1 MDRLQSILDY
11 TVAGISIVRWILIA
25 AVILGTV
32 VLLGAIKRL
41 ILRKLSQWSER
52 ERLQWLN
59 YVEAVFGKS
68 KLFLYLGIGL
78 FAGLK
83 AFDVDPEMAEMGHT
97 AVRILIIIQIGV
109 WISAGLSALLERYS
123 QEVEDDAA
131 KLTALSAADFLSAVV
146 VWALALLMILDNLGF
161 DITALIASLGIG
173 GAAIALAS
181 QKLLGDLFAFFSIL
195 VDKPFVHGDFV
206 IVGDFMGSIEHI
218 GIKSTRIRSLD
229 GEQLVITNEDLLQ
242 SRIRNFK
249 RMRERRVVVEF
260 GVTYHTPTE
269 TLRSI
274 PDRIAD
280 FLGDE
285 PQVRFDRA
293 HLAEFGESSLRY
305 EIVYWVQ
312 DPAFEV
318 HMDIQQ
324 ELLLKLI
331 DELRDRDVDF
341 AFPTRIV
348 HIDDSKPVPEAA
360 TTG

>member
-1 MDRLQSILDY
+1 MNRLQPILDY
-11 TVAGISIVRWILIA
+11 NAFGISIVRWTLIA
-25 AVILGTV
+25 AVILFTV
-32 VLLGAIKRL
+32 LLLGAIKRL

-83 AFDVDPEMAEMGHT
+83 AFEVDPELAEMGHT
-97 AVRILIIIQIGV
+97 VVRILIIIQIGV
-109 WISAGLSALLERYS
+109 WVSAGISALLERYG
-123 QEVEDDAA
+123 EEIEDDAA

-146 VWALALLMILDNLGF
+146 VWALAVLMILDNLGF

-173 GAAIALAS
+173 GVAVALAS

-206 IVGDFMGSIEHI
+206 IVGDFVGSIEHI

-229 GEQLVITNEDLLQ
+229 GEQLVVTNEDLLQ

-249 RMRERRVVVEF
+249 RMRERRVVVDF
-260 GVTYHTPTE
+260 GVTYHTPTD

-274 PDRIAD
+274 PTLIED
-280 FLGDE
+280 FLVDE
-285 PQVRFDRA
+285 PRVRFDRA
-293 HLAEFGESSLRY
+293 HLAEFGESSLRF
-305 EIVYWVQ
+305 EVVYWVL
-312 DPAFEV
+312 DPAFDV

-324 ELLLKLI
+324 ELLLMLI
-331 DELRDRDVDF
+331 DTFRDQDVDF
-341 AFPTRIV
+341 AFPTHTV
-348 HIDDSKPVPEAA
+348 HLEDSPEVAPA
-360 TTG
+360 VVG